1 VPTKGCL
8 GQGFSF
14 WENCKNKKV
23 PLFFVIVDH
32 LFLDN
37 FFYIYINIYSQPPI
51 SAPPLGMSESV
62 HLGRVCI

>member
-23 PLFFVIVDH
+23 PLFLLLSI
-32 LFLDN
+32 
-37 FFYIYINIYSQPPI
+37 IYF
-51 SAPPLGMSESV
+51 
-62 HLGRVCI
+62 